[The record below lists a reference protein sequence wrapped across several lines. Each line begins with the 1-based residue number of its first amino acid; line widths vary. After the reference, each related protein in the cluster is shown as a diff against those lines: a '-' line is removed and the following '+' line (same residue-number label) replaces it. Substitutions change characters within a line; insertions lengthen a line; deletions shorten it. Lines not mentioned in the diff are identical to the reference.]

1 MKSCHLHN
9 MDGSKII
16 TLNEVSQTEKG
27 NYDTACVWKLKKKKK
42 PKRHKLTYLQ
52 NRNRSIHTEN
62 KLMIIKGE
70 NVRQ

>member
-1 MKSCHLHN
+1 

-42 PKRHKLTYLQ
+42 TKKTQINLFTKQ
-52 NRNRSIHTEN
+52 
-62 KLMIIKGE
+62 K
-70 NVRQ
+70 

>member
-27 NYDTACVWKLKKKKK
+27 NYDTAYVWKLKKKQKD
-42 PKRHKLTYLQ
+42 T
-52 NRNRSIHTEN
+52 N
-62 KLMIIKGE
+62 
-70 NVRQ
+70 